1 MSDFEFFPELIESR
15 RLDLNRMNGVDQARL
30 TIGARGDAVV
40 TSRDEVAALQNVL
53 GVYLID
59 PDETIRD
66 PEIVFMRIEHAEP
79 LPGGGL
85 LEPGD
90 AVRLSNLHPTAD
102 LAPDR
107 SSACIVIPDDAGS
120 LINLYA
126 PSAGSS
132 SHVNSFP
139 SSLPLCRGGNPA
151 HRRAR

>member
-1 MSDFEFFPELIESR
+1 MS
-15 RLDLNRMNGVDQARL
+15 
-30 TIGARGDAVV
+30 IGARGDAVV

-59 PDETIRD
+59 PDGTIRD
-66 PEIVFMRIEHAEP
+66 PEIVFVRIEHAEP
-79 LPGGGL
+79 ACGSL

-90 AVRLSNLHPTAD
+90 AVRLSNLYPAAD

-120 LINLYA
+120 LIGLHA
-126 PSAGSS
+126 PSAGST